1 VIVCFYT
8 FRKEDDLT
16 ANSKITILYVEN
28 DSALRGLVTSLL
40 RKFSAV
46 ENVIDFATGEEAI
59 IYAKNFVSNV
69 ALLDVSLGQGVLD
82 GFATGTELRKLNPDI
97 GVVLFSQNPLEA
109 ISELIDFKGLEAWSY
124 VEKKADLNIEEL
136 VKILITTSLGMSNRN
151 WAQFKKDKIES
162 NSVNTNV
169 LTPRQNMIMS
179 LLSCGYEA
187 KFIADKIEISVESV
201 RKDLS
206 AAYSVLIPNPEP
218 GSDLRIS
225 AILKYQNLIGN
236 LGLNEI

>member
-1 VIVCFYT
+1 VLVCFYT

-28 DSALRGLVTSLL
+28 DSALRGLVTGLL

-46 ENVIDFATGEEAI
+46 ENVIDFATGEEAL

-97 GVVLFSQNPLEA
+97 GIVLFSQNPLEA
-109 ISELIDFKGLEAWSY
+109 ITELIDFKGLEAWSY

-162 NSVNTNV
+162 NSLNTNV

>member
-1 VIVCFYT
+1 V
-8 FRKEDDLT
+8 KE
-16 ANSKITILYVEN
+16 ANLLQSGKITILYVEN
-28 DSALRGLVTSLL
+28 DSALRGLVTGLL

-59 IYAKNFVSNV
+59 IYAQNFRANV
-69 ALLDVSLGQGVLD
+69 ALIDVSLGYGVLD
-82 GFATGTELRKLNPDI
+82 GFATGTELRKLYPEMGI
-97 GVVLFSQNPLEA
+97 VLFSQNPLEA

-124 VEKKADLNIEEL
+124 VEKKADINIEEL

-151 WAQFKKDKIES
+151 WAQFKKDTIES
-162 NSVNTNV
+162 NKLNTNV

-206 AAYSVLIPNPEP
+206 AAYAVLIPNPEP

-225 AILKYQNLIGN
+225 AVLKYQNLIGN
-236 LGLNEI
+236 LGLSEI

>member
-28 DSALRGLVTSLL
+28 DSALRGLVTVLL

-46 ENVIDFATGEEAI
+46 ESVIDFATGEEAI

-97 GVVLFSQNPLEA
+97 GIVLFSQNPLEA

-151 WAQFKKDKIES
+151 WAQFKKNQIER
-162 NSVNTNV
+162 NSVNTSV

-206 AAYSVLIPNPEP
+206 AAYSVLIPNPEA

-236 LGLNEI
+236 LGLIEI

>member
-1 VIVCFYT
+1 MPS
-8 FRKEDDLT
+8 
-16 ANSKITILYVEN
+16 NSHITILYVEN
-28 DSALRGLVTSLL
+28 DSALRGLVTDLL

-59 IYAKNFVSNV
+59 IYAQKFRANV
-69 ALLDVSLGQGVLD
+69 ALLDISLGHGVLD
-82 GFATGTELRKLNPDI
+82 GFATGTELRKLNPEMGI
-97 GVVLFSQNPLEA
+97 VLFSQNPLEA

-151 WAQFKKDKIES
+151 WAKFKKDKQES
-162 NSVNTNV
+162 AGGNTNV

-179 LLSCGYEA
+179 LLSCGYEP

-206 AAYSVLIPNPEP
+206 AAYSVLIPHPEA

>member
-1 VIVCFYT
+1 M
-8 FRKEDDLT
+8 KEEDLPQ
-16 ANSKITILYVEN
+16 NRKITILYVEN
-28 DSALRGLVTSLL
+28 DSALRGLVTGLL

-46 ENVIDFATGEEAI
+46 ENVIDFATGEEAL
-59 IYAKNFVSNV
+59 IYAQSFRANV
-69 ALLDVSLGQGVLD
+69 ALLDISLGQGVLD
-82 GFATGTELRKLNPDI
+82 GFATGTELRKINPEI
-97 GVVLFSQNPLEA
+97 GIVLFSQNPLEA
-109 ISELIDFKGLEAWSY
+109 ISELIDFNGLEAWSY

-151 WAQFKKDKIES
+151 WAKFKKDKLE
-162 NSVNTNV
+162 NSEANTNV

-206 AAYSVLIPNPEP
+206 AAYAVLIPNPEP